1 MASSKKALERR
12 IKQHVIAREHRFFAV
27 VQPGF
32 EDIAG
37 DEIREIL
44 PGVPPAVVRGGVE
57 FSAKLEACY
66 RVNLCSR
73 TATRVIMRIADFK
86 ATYFTRFRRK
96 AQSLPWEL
104 YLQRGDVRF
113 NITSR
118 HSRLYHTGRIE
129 EELAGAV
136 AARLKEYG
144 IEAERNVVGDDIPAQ
159 EIFARFED
167 DICTLSLDSSGTAL
181 YRRGYKTSAVE
192 APLRETTAAA
202 ILRAAR
208 SERYDMILDPM
219 CGSGTFGIEAALVFS
234 GRCPGVKRGFAFQR
248 WPAFHRPAYD
258 YITRGLTSA
267 ETAPPRGKVYCS
279 DIDAAA
285 AATAKDNADRAG
297 LGAVIAVGQGDF
309 LKGDIPLPPAA
320 KTLLVLNPPYGVRI
334 GDAAKTAALYRRIG
348 AAVRR
353 GYGQCGYAIIV
364 PGLETE
370 KALSLRY
377 DRKILFVHGGIKVAV
392 IIRDGY

>member
-1 MASSKKALERR
+1 MASPDRALERR

-32 EDIAG
+32 EEIAG

-44 PGVPPAVVRGGVE
+44 PGRPAAVLQGGVE

-86 ATYFTRFRRK
+86 ATHFTKLRRK
-96 AQSLPWEL
+96 AQALPWEL
-104 YLQRGDVRF
+104 YLTRGGMRF
-113 NITSR
+113 NVTCR

-136 AARLKEYG
+136 TARLRDYG
-144 IEAERNVVGDDIPAQ
+144 IEALCNGAGDDVPAQ
-159 EIFARFED
+159 EIFARFEG

-202 ILRAAR
+202 ILRASH
-208 SERYDMILDPM
+208 SERYDMVINPM
-219 CGSGTFGIEAALVFS
+219 CGSGTFGIEAALVFA
-234 GRCPGVKRGFAFQR
+234 GRCPGVERGFAFQR

-258 YITRGLTSA
+258 YIIKGL
-267 ETAPPRGKVYCS
+267 APGEANPPGERVYCS

-285 AATAKDNADRAG
+285 VAAAKDNANRAG
-297 LGAVIAVGQGDF
+297 LGAVITVGQGDF
-309 LKGDIPLPPAA
+309 LKGGVPLPPAGKA
-320 KTLLVLNPPYGVRI
+320 LLVLNPPYGVRI

-377 DRKILFVHGGIKVAV
+377 DRKILFTHGGIKVAV
-392 IIRDGY
+392 IVRDGY